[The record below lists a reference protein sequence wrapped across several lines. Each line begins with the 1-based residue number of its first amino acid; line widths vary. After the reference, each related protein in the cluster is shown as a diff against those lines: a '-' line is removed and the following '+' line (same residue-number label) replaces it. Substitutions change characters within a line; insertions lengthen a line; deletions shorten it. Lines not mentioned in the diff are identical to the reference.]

1 MSSRAEKIASLI
13 KEMGL
18 DTIKGFEERDPQYIA
33 ISKLCAS
40 IKDKCTV
47 AVLTILNSLVS
58 YMLTGRGER
67 HWNYFSEYFSRKGT
81 IKDPCLDFLEYAST
95 SPYLARLRAAKL
107 NRIRKICSD
116 EVLSEL
122 MHCGIDLDE
131 LAGRLGK
138 ALEVDWR
145 SKTIVFA
152 VKMAYYAFRA
162 CGHEFQR
169 LPSVPIPVDYRVS
182 TITHCSGLSKEEP
195 RVLMGKQRL
204 VQEIWEQISK
214 LSGVPAIN
222 LDSLVWVMG
231 GALIYNDFN
240 IDKAMSELMGM
251 VPNKEKIARELLL
264 EFSRS
269 CREGGVTIGKVSSD
283 RDA

>member
-1 MSSRAEKIASLI
+1 MSSRVEKIASLI

-40 IKDKCTV
+40 IKNKCIV
-47 AVLTILNSLVS
+47 SSLTILNSLVS

-67 HWNYFSEYFSRKGT
+67 HWNYFSEYFSRRGA
-81 IKDPCLDFLEYAST
+81 IKDPCQDFLEYAST

-107 NRIRKICSD
+107 NRIRKICGTAL
-116 EVLSEL
+116 LSEL
-122 MHCGIDLDE
+122 MHCGVNLDE
-131 LAGRLGK
+131 LAERLGK
-138 ALEVDWR
+138 ALGVDWR

-152 VKMAYYAFRA
+152 VKMAYYAFKS
-162 CGHEFQR
+162 CGYEPLR

-195 RVLMGKQRL
+195 RVLMGRQRF
-204 VQEIWEQISK
+204 VQEIWEQVSR

-231 GALIYNDFN
+231 GALIYNGFDV
-240 IDKAMSELMGM
+240 DKAMNELRGM
-251 VPNKEKIARELLL
+251 VPNKEEVARELLL
-264 EFSRS
+264 EFSKS
-269 CREGGVTIGKVSSD
+269 CRGGDSIGKVYSD